1 MQAGA
6 ANVQYAEDKPKNC
19 DYCYFQKPK
28 TKACGLGRCFYL
40 LPESGLEPE
49 KGMAGEA
56 GCGDCPYGR
65 IRPCIGFCMEKLL
78 AEMRQKK
85 CGEGGGAD
93 AG

>member
-6 ANVQYAEDKPKNC
+6 VNVRYAEDKPENC
-19 DYCYFQKPK
+19 DYCYFQEPK
-28 TKACGLGRCFYL
+28 TKACGLDQCFYL
-40 LPESGLEPE
+40 LPESGPEPG
-49 KGMAGEA
+49 KGME
-56 GCGDCPYGR
+56 GCGSCPYGR

-85 CGEGGGAD
+85 CGEGGSAD